1 MRKSVCMQWFER
13 YLKEVSLGHGQQNHK
28 NPAIEF
34 THHAKEGRYDV
45 ISDQEYEALLSEVEE
60 LASFWNL
67 ERYHKS
73 SELLLAFIEK
83 LNIDAETLHKM
94 AELFAE
100 CYETSTK
107 PFVSEDVFPDQK
119 EFDESCEDE
128 ECWRDM
134 DQENDSRETECS
146 NRAGDW
152 FQYEGIDVGI
162 MSDPKKIY
170 TYLSSRIYG
179 QEEAVK
185 AASMLLYNH
194 RLGRKRNLLFAGPT
208 GCGKTEI
215 WRVLK
220 QIYPHI
226 RIIDSTMITMEGWS
240 GSFKIRDI
248 FTGLTQEEAEK
259 SIIVFDEFDKFCEP
273 KASVRGDCGF
283 ANQSELLKMIEGAK
297 IVFPADRGKPL
308 MEFDSSKISFV
319 FCGSFELLMKE
330 KAKAEEAGSIGFGAA
345 IRKQVGQPQ
354 EKTEI
359 VPEDLV
365 RYANIRLEIAG
376 RIHQIVQLYPMTAQ
390 DYDRILLDEQISP
403 LHQLE
408 KQYEVKLHLNACARK
423 QIIEKAVETHMG
435 VRYLR
440 SRIQQLLDEQMFQN
454 CGQTEYRLGEE

>member
-152 FQYEGIDVGI
+152 FNMRE
-162 MSDPKKIY
+162 
-170 TYLSSRIYG
+170 
-179 QEEAVK
+179 
-185 AASMLLYNH
+185 SM
-194 RLGRKRNLLFAGPT
+194 
-208 GCGKTEI
+208 
-215 WRVLK
+215 W
-220 QIYPHI
+220 
-226 RIIDSTMITMEGWS
+226 
-240 GSFKIRDI
+240 GS
-248 FTGLTQEEAEK
+248 
-259 SIIVFDEFDKFCEP
+259 
-273 KASVRGDCGF
+273 
-283 ANQSELLKMIEGAK
+283 
-297 IVFPADRGKPL
+297 
-308 MEFDSSKISFV
+308 
-319 FCGSFELLMKE
+319 
-330 KAKAEEAGSIGFGAA
+330 
-345 IRKQVGQPQ
+345 
-354 EKTEI
+354 
-359 VPEDLV
+359 
-365 RYANIRLEIAG
+365 
-376 RIHQIVQLYPMTAQ
+376 
-390 DYDRILLDEQISP
+390 
-403 LHQLE
+403 
-408 KQYEVKLHLNACARK
+408 
-423 QIIEKAVETHMG
+423 
-435 VRYLR
+435 
-440 SRIQQLLDEQMFQN
+440 
-454 CGQTEYRLGEE
+454 